1 MAKVNQIPNQMLHSM
16 KLLLSNK
23 ERQLE
28 KRKRELKAE
37 DPFAD
42 PDRLNDNA
50 AIDMEAAEQSGHER
64 VTAINREVDKML
76 IRVRKALTSI
86 RLGKFGICEDCGQM
100 IDTNRL
106 AIDPTVQ
113 YCVECAKK
121 KIIKSA

>member
-1 MAKVNQIPNQMLHSM
+1 MSKVSQVSNKMLNSM
-16 KLLLSNK
+16 KRLLSKK
-23 ERQLE
+23 ELQLE

-50 AIDMEAAEQSGHER
+50 AVDTEAAEQFGHER

-76 IRVRKALTSI
+76 IRVRKALASI
-86 RLGKFGICEDCGQM
+86 RLGKFGICEDCGKM

-113 YCVECAKK
+113 YCVKCAKK
-121 KIIKSA
+121 KITQSV